1 MSSERGISS
10 TSSSEEEEKEGDVER
25 GRELVGGGENG
36 EARKREIP
44 RPREWKSEA
53 REGLLEVGGAA
64 TGKLWGVA
72 GIETRGGGRE
82 AGGGGIGGCC
92 TV

>member
-10 TSSSEEEEKEGDVER
+10 TSSSEEEKEGDAER
-25 GRELVGGGENG
+25 GRELVGEEEENG

-53 REGLLEVGGAA
+53 REGLLGVGGAA

-82 AGGGGIGGCC
+82 AGGGGGGCS